1 MMSRT
6 RNSAAPRAENT
17 QDVNETPTPPDREP
31 EPPVEEPPRRR
42 GPHEV
47 PDPPP
52 IDDPRPPKPKKIL

>member
-1 MMSRT
+1 M
-6 RNSAAPRAENT
+6 NRAMNGTEKWDDT
-17 QDVNETPTPPDREP
+17 DDSPTPPGDEP
-31 EPPVEEPPRRR
+31 EPPVKEPPRRR